1 MERPLKHIGPRCGRI
16 GVPPAERQPPI
27 AGVPPARGRLRV
39 PAALALGA
47 ATRAFGGTGAL
58 HAAIAAPK
66 TLRIA
71 LPVTMGGLDPVRPSD
86 GYAADV
92 AAHVFEPLYNYDP
105 LAPGARLVP
114 LTAAALPEHSADFR
128 QWTIHLRPGIRF
140 ADDPAFG
147 GRPRELV
154 AADYVYALQRIA
166 DPGNGSLL
174 WGNIEPLRIRGLAAA
189 RQRALETKRPF
200 DYDARI
206 EGLRAL
212 GRHTLRIE
220 LEAPRPRLPYGLVPP
235 SRGAQAREVVER
247 YGDTLPEHPVGTGPY
262 RLAEWRRASRLVL
275 ERNPAF
281 RDVRWAAQPAD
292 DDPEGQAI
300 AARLAGR
307 SLPLADRVE
316 ISFIEEDQPR
326 WLAFLQ
332 GGLDVIEVPG
342 EFAALAMPH
351 GELAP
356 YLALRGVRAR
366 RYAEPGAAR
375 TMFNLDDPVVGGL
388 QPERAALRRAIAL
401 ALDVPSEVRLLQGG
415 HAAVAHS
422 PVYPGCSGYDAAF
435 ASEMGEVSPTKARAL
450 LDLYGYVDRDGDGWR
465 EQPDGTPLVVTM
477 ATQPEQRSRRLD
489 ELMRRDFGAIGV
501 RLRFAPA
508 KFAEN
513 VKAARAGRLSMWT
526 YRLVA
531 ASPDGLGALT
541 PWYGP
546 ALGGANLARFRLPA
560 FDALYERLDELP
572 DGPEREALFVQAKKL
587 AVAYMPYKVR
597 LHRLACELAQPWVHG
612 YRRNPF
618 RFDWYQWVDIERRD
632 PR

>member
-1 MERPLKHIGPRCGRI
+1 MNE
-16 GVPPAERQPPI
+16 
-27 AGVPPARGRLRV
+27 PPARSRVRV

-47 ATRAFGGTGAL
+47 ATRAFARSGPSRSAG
-58 HAAIAAPK
+58 AAPK
-66 TLRIA
+66 TLRVA
-71 LPVTMGGLDPVRPSD
+71 LPVTVGGLDPVRPSD
-86 GYAADV
+86 GYAQDV
-92 AAHVFEPLYNYDP
+92 AAHIFEPLYNYDP

-114 LTAAALPEHSADFR
+114 LTAAAMPEHSADFR
-128 QWTIHLRPGIRF
+128 QWTIRLQPGIRF

-166 DPGNGSLL
+166 DPRNASLL
-174 WGNIEPLRIRGLAAA
+174 WGNVEPLRIRGLAAA
-189 RQRALETKRPF
+189 RQRALEAKRPF

-212 GRHTLRIE
+212 DRSTLRIE
-220 LEAPRPRLPYGLVPP
+220 LEAPRPRLPYALVAP

-247 YGDTLPEHPVGTGPY
+247 YGDALPEHPVGTGAY
-262 RLAEWRRASRLVL
+262 RLAEWRRASRMVL

-281 RDVRWAAQPAD
+281 REMRWAAQPAED
-292 DDPEGQAI
+292 DAQGQAI

-307 SLPLADRVE
+307 ALPLADRVE

-326 WLAFLQ
+326 WLAFLE

-342 EFAALAMPH
+342 EFASLAMPH

-356 YLALRGVRAR
+356 YLAARGVHAW
-366 RYAEPGAAR
+366 RYAEPGASR
-375 TMFNLDDPVVGGL
+375 TMFNLDDPVLGGL
-388 QPERAALRRAIAL
+388 QPERIALRRALAL
-401 ALDVPSEVRLLQGG
+401 ALDGPREIRLLQGG
-415 HAAVAHS
+415 SAAVAHS
-422 PVYPGCSGYDAAF
+422 PVYPGCSGYDAGF
-435 ASEMGEVSPTKARAL
+435 ASEMGEHSPAKAKAL
-450 LDLYGYVDRDGDGWR
+450 LDLHGYTDRDGDGWR
-465 EQPDGTPLVVTM
+465 ERPDGTPLEVTM

-489 ELMRRDFGAIGV
+489 ELMKLAFDAIGV

-546 ALGGANLARFRLPA
+546 ASGGANLARFRLSA

-597 LHRLACELAQPWVHG
+597 WHRIACELAQPWVRG

-618 RFDWYQWVDIERRD
+618 RFDWYQWVDVERQD